1 MGSEEKV
8 LQVCDLGKDYSS
20 AGQPLSVLRGLSVDI
35 HAGEVVAVTG
45 PSGSGKSTF
54 LALAAGLEVPSR
66 GTVKLCGQDLA
77 TLDEESR
84 AKLRRR
90 EIGFI
95 FQSFHLLPTLTAL
108 ENIMRPLELEGSFGD
123 AEIRRR
129 ALALLNQVG
138 LGARAGHYPTQ
149 LSGGEQQRV
158 ALARAFIHE
167 PRILFADEPTGNL
180 DADNARIVQDMLW
193 DLNARSGTTLIVVT
207 HDTELARRCG
217 RILRLRGGELLPE
230 NP

>member
-108 ENIMRPLELEGSFGD
+108 ENILVPLELEGSFGD

-129 ALALLNQVG
+129 ALGLLNQVG

>member
-66 GTVKLCGQDLA
+66 GTVTLCGQDLA
-77 TLDEESR
+77 TLNEESR
-84 AKLRRR
+84 AQLRRR

-108 ENIMRPLELEGSFGD
+108 ENIMVPLELEGSFGD

-129 ALALLNQVG
+129 AGALLKQVG
-138 LGARAGHYPTQ
+138 LEARAGHYPTQ

-217 RILRLRGGELLPE
+217 RILRLRGGELLPGH
-230 NP
+230 P

>member
-108 ENIMRPLELEGSFGD
+108 ENIMVPLELEGSFGD

>member
-20 AGQPLSVLRGLSVDI
+20 AGQSLSVLRGLSVDI

-108 ENIMRPLELEGSFGD
+108 ENIMVPLELEGSFGD

>member
-158 ALARAFIHE
+158 ALARAFIRE

>member
-1 MGSEEKV
+1 MRSEEKV
-8 LQVCDLGKDYSS
+8 LQVCDLGKEYLS

-54 LALAAGLEVPSR
+54 LALAAGLEIPSR
-66 GTVKLCGQDLA
+66 GAVKLCGADLVS
-77 TLDEESR
+77 LDEEAR

-95 FQSFHLLPTLTAL
+95 FQAFHLLPTLSAL
-108 ENIMRPLELEGSFGD
+108 ENVMVPLELEGQLAD

-129 ALALLNQVG
+129 ALALLEQVG
-138 LGARAGHYPTQ
+138 LAARAGHYPSQ

-193 DLNARSGTTLIVVT
+193 DLNARRGTTLIVVT
-207 HDTELARRCG
+207 HDGELARRCG
-217 RILRLRGGELLPE
+217 RILRLRGGELLPGE
-230 NP
+230 S

>member
-66 GTVKLCGQDLA
+66 GTVTLCGQDLA
-77 TLDEESR
+77 TLNEESR
-84 AKLRRR
+84 AQLRRR

-108 ENIMRPLELEGSFGD
+108 ENIMVPLELEGSFGD

-207 HDTELARRCG
+207 HDTELARRCD

>member
-108 ENIMRPLELEGSFGD
+108 ENIMVPLELEGSFGD
-123 AEIRRR
+123 AEIRHR

>member
-77 TLDEESR
+77 TLDKESR

-108 ENIMRPLELEGSFGD
+108 ENIMVPLELEGSFGD
-123 AEIRRR
+123 AEIRHR